1 MSSLRR
7 LRLLTIIL
15 LVLCLAPRPA
25 HAVNKDI
32 LELQTQM
39 QQLQAAIAHLQQ
51 SNDESMGALKLLVE
65 QTADSVNKMSI
76 TVNGMAMKA
85 QNQQEAFTSKS
96 DQLSGQIQSLND
108 SLDELKARL
117 DRMQKALT
125 DIQSQQQ
132 TTAAVLANL
141 PQGGTVSAP
150 ASTEPAA
157 PTPPPAGRKGKGA
170 AALVPDNASPFS
182 TDVAVPAGAA
192 PMASAP
198 PPVADMYRSAYAD
211 YIAAKYPL
219 AGSEF
224 SDLIKAYP
232 DDNLAGNAY
241 FYIGEIDSRTQKPT
255 AAVKAYDHV
264 LEHYPDNAKIPAAHL
279 HKAEAMVAMHQ
290 NDAATRELRALI
302 QRFPN
307 SPEAAQARTRLA
319 NLHAR

>member
-7 LRLLTIIL
+7 LRLLTIAL
-15 LVLCLAPRPA
+15 LVLCFAPRPA
-25 HAVNKDI
+25 HAVSKEI

-51 SNDESMGALKLLVE
+51 SNDESMGGLKLLVE

-76 TVNGMAMKA
+76 TVNGMALKA
-85 QNQQEAFTSKS
+85 QNQQDAFTTKS
-96 DQLSGQIQSLND
+96 DQISGQIQSLND
-108 SLDELKARL
+108 SLDEVKARL
-117 DRMQKALT
+117 DKMQKALS

-132 TTAAVLANL
+132 TTAAVLGNL
-141 PQGGTVSAP
+141 PQVGLT
-150 ASTEPAA
+150 AA
-157 PTPPPAGRKGKGA
+157 PVSNEPVVPPPAPSARKPKGPSTA
-170 AALVPDNASPFS
+170 TPDAASPFS
-182 TDVAVPAGAA
+182 SDVAVPAGAA
-192 PMASAP
+192 PAESAP
-198 PPVADMYRSAYAD
+198 LPIADMYRTAYSD
-211 YIAAKYPL
+211 YMSAKYPL
-219 AGSEF
+219 ASSEF

-241 FYIGEIDSRTQKPT
+241 FYIGEIYSRTQKPT

-264 LEHYPDNAKIPAAHL
+264 LEHYPDNPKIPAAHL
-279 HKAEAMVAMHQ
+279 HKAEAMLTMHQ
-290 NDAATRELRALI
+290 NDPATRELRALV

>member
-7 LRLLTIIL
+7 LRLLTVPL

-25 HAVNKDI
+25 HAVSKEI

-76 TVNGMAMKA
+76 TVNGMALKS
-85 QNQQEAFTSKS
+85 QNQQEAFTTKS

-108 SLDELKARL
+108 SLDEMKARL
-117 DRMQKALT
+117 DKMQKALT

-132 TTAAVLANL
+132 TTAAVLGNL
-141 PQGGTVSAP
+141 PQAGLAAAP
-150 ASTEPAA
+150 ASS
-157 PTPPPAGRKGKGA
+157 
-170 AALVPDNASPFS
+170 ALVPSPQPPTGRTTKASQAIVPDGSSPFS
-182 TDVAVPAGAA
+182 SDVASPAGVAPAAAA
-192 PMASAP
+192 PLP
-198 PPVADMYRSAYAD
+198 IADMYRTAYSD
-211 YIAAKYPL
+211 YMSAKYPL
-219 AGSEF
+219 ASSEF

-255 AAVKAYDHV
+255 AAVKAYDHL
-264 LEHYPDNAKIPAAHL
+264 LEHYPDNPKIPAAHL
-279 HKAEAMVAMHQ
+279 HKAEAMISMHQ
-290 NDAATRELRALI
+290 NDAATRELRALV

-319 NLHAR
+319 SLHAR